1 MRVQS
6 IAAAAVV
13 IAWLLTPDVLCLLP
27 GVDLTAV
34 EEDCCRRMAGD
45 CGSMPMPKT
54 HSCCKT
60 IERPDSATLSKI
72 PDLCPQATLSSNLA
86 AEIDLAG
93 RASFTTTA
101 IAASNHAP
109 PGATYNSI
117 TVLRI

>member
-27 GVDLTAV
+27 GVDLSAV

-45 CGSMPMPKT
+45 CGSMPMPKA
-54 HSCCKT
+54 HACCKT
-60 IERPDSATLSKI
+60 IERPENATLSKS
-72 PDLCPQATLSSNLA
+72 PDMCPQATPSSNFA
-86 AEIDLAG
+86 VEIDLVA
-93 RASFTTTA
+93 RASFTTAA
-101 IAASNHAP
+101 ITVSNHAP
-109 PGATYNSI
+109 PGAIYNSI